1 MASLIQVVVGLGN
14 PGPRYADTRH
24 NVGFWFADR
33 LVAKCGGTFRHASRY
48 LGELAQLDCGGRFWL
63 LKPGT
68 FMNHSGQSVLA
79 LAHYYRILPDR
90 ILVVHDDLDLP
101 PGSVRLKRGGGH
113 GGHNGLSDIMACL
126 GSRDFLRLRIGIGH
140 PGDSSQVVDYV
151 LCRSS
156 REDEVLFNEAI
167 DSAIKV
173 FPHILEGSM
182 QKAMNVLHRK
192 SKDQGSGEGGEG

>member
-33 LVAKCGGTFRHASRY
+33 LAAKCGGTFRYASRY
-48 LGELAQLDCGGRFWL
+48 LGDLAQIDRGGKFWL
-63 LKPGT
+63 LKPDT
-68 FMNHSGQSVLA
+68 FMNHSGRSVLA
-79 LAHYYRILPDR
+79 LAHYYRIPPEQ

-113 GGHNGLSDIMACL
+113 GGHNGLRDIMACL

-140 PGDSSQVVDYV
+140 PGDSNQVVDYV
-151 LCRSS
+151 LCRAS
-156 REDEVLFNEAI
+156 REDEDLFNEAI
-167 DSAIKV
+167 DSAVEV
-173 FPHILEGSM
+173 FPRILEGSTEI
-182 QKAMNVLHRK
+182 AMNVLHSRK
-192 SKDQGSGEGGEG
+192 I